1 MRCPELWSR
10 AGCLAVCFGFLR
22 LLLDASTVAGQP
34 VMAPDS
40 LLPFAPRTYVCYR
53 TDRPL
58 HIDGRLDE
66 PAWQAAPW
74 SAPFVDIEGPHR
86 PPPPYRTRVKLL
98 WDDTYLYIGA
108 ELEEPHLWATLTRRD
123 TIIFYDNDFEVFID
137 PDGDTHAYYELEI
150 NALGTVW
157 DLLLLKPYR
166 DGGPAL
172 DAWDI
177 RELKAAVALEGTLN
191 DPSDTDRGWTVE
203 LALPWTVLE
212 EAAPE
217 GRPPRPGE
225 QWRMN
230 FSRVQWQLEVID
242 GRYRKRRDPTTG
254 RPLPESNWVWS
265 PQGVVNMHLPERWG
279 YVQFSARVAGTGT
292 EPFRPD
298 PDEPVRWLLRQLYYR
313 QRLFRERH
321 GRYARSLDELKVP
334 ADRRTRYRLT
344 LQTTESLYEITATL
358 PDGARLHIR
367 EDGRIWK
374 TRPDAP

>member
-1 MRCPELWSR
+1 MKCPEFWSQT
-10 AGCLAVCFGFLR
+10 GWLTVCLGFLR
-22 LLLDASTVAGQP
+22 LLLDAALAVGQP

-53 TDRPL
+53 SDHPL
-58 HIDGRLDE
+58 RIDGRLDE

-74 SAPFVDIEGPHR
+74 SEPFVDIEGPHR
-86 PPPPYRTRVKLL
+86 PPPPYHTRIKLL

-137 PDGDTHAYYELEI
+137 PDSDTHTYYELEI

-172 DAWDI
+172 NAWDI
-177 RELKAAVALEGTLN
+177 RDLKAAVALDGTLN
-191 DPSDTDRGWTVE
+191 DPSDIDRGWTVE
-203 LALPWTVLE
+203 LALPWTVLA

-230 FSRVQWQLEVID
+230 FSRVQWPLEVIE
-242 GRYRKRRDPTTG
+242 GRYRKRRDPATG
-254 RPLPESNWVWS
+254 RLLPESNWVWS
-265 PQGVVNMHLPERWG
+265 PQGVINMHLPERWG
-279 YVQFSARVAGTGT
+279 YVQFSAIVAGEGT
-292 EPFRPD
+292 EPFQPA
-298 PDEPVRWLLRQLYYR
+298 PEEPLRWQLRQLYYR
-313 QRLFRERH
+313 QRLFREQH
-321 GRYARSLDELKVP
+321 GRYARTFDELNVP
-334 ADRRTRYRLT
+334 ANWRRRYHLT
-344 LQTTESLYEITATL
+344 LQTTESLYEITARL
-358 PDGARLHIR
+358 PDGTRLHIR

-374 TRPDAP
+374 TFPDNP

>member
-1 MRCPELWSR
+1 MKCPEFWSR
-10 AGCLAVCFGFLR
+10 TGWLAALLGFLR
-22 LLLDASTVAGQP
+22 LLLDAASAVGQP

-53 TDRPL
+53 TDQPL
-58 HIDGRLDE
+58 RIDGRLDE
-66 PAWQAAPW
+66 PAWQAAHW
-74 SAPFVDIEGPHR
+74 SEPFIDIEGPHR
-86 PPPPYRTRVKLL
+86 PSPPYQTHIKLL

-108 ELEEPHLWATLTRRD
+108 DLEEPHLWATLTQRD

-137 PDGDTHAYYELEI
+137 PDGDTHTYYELEI

-177 RELKAAVALEGTLN
+177 RGLKAAVALDGTLN
-191 DPSDTDRGWTVE
+191 EPSDIDRGWTVE
-203 LALPWTVLE
+203 LALPWTVLA

-230 FSRVQWQLEVID
+230 FSRVQWPLEVVA
-242 GRYRKRRDPTTG
+242 GRYQKRRDPATG

-265 PQGVVNMHLPERWG
+265 PQGVINMHLPERWG
-279 YVQFSARVAGTGT
+279 YVQFSAIIAGEGT
-292 EPFRPD
+292 EPFQPA
-298 PDEPVRWLLRQLYYR
+298 PEEPLRWQLRQLYYR
-313 QRLFRERH
+313 QRLFLEQH
-321 GRYARSLDELKVP
+321 GRYARTLDELNVP
-334 ADRRTRYRLT
+334 ANWRSHHLT
-344 LQTTESLYEITATL
+344 LQTTESLYEITARL
-358 PDGARLHIR
+358 SNGARLHIR

-374 TRPDAP
+374 TFPDNP

>member
-1 MRCPELWSR
+1 MER
-10 AGCLAVCFGFLR
+10 AVC
-22 LLLDASTVAGQP
+22 
-34 VMAPDS
+34 
-40 LLPFAPRTYVCYR
+40 
-53 TDRPL
+53 
-58 HIDGRLDE
+58 GR
-66 PAWQAAPW
+66 
-74 SAPFVDIEGPHR
+74 R

-123 TIIFYDNDFEVFID
+123 TVIFYDNDFEVFID

-177 RELKAAVALEGTLN
+177 RELQAAVALDGTLN

-203 LALPWTVLE
+203 LALPWEVLE

-230 FSRVQWQLEVID
+230 FSRVQWPLEVVD
-242 GRYRKRRDPTTG
+242 GRYRKRRVPATG

-279 YVQFSARVAGTGT
+279 YVQFSALVAGTGT
-292 EPFRPD
+292 EPFHPH

-321 GRYARSLDELKVP
+321 GRYARTLDELEVP
-334 ADRRTRYRLT
+334 ADWRVRYRLA